1 MNIKFIFLSSRQ
13 FLNFAPGSCK
23 QERWQPTHCPSWEL
37 EEFLRFLTSATE
49 IQKQVNKWAFSY
61 SCSRI
66 LGRSFL
72 SHKLNIKGQE
82 CSMRKALILTYWPCF
97 RTNTCENEMCL
108 SQPLNENPSGENN
121 SLPKIY
127 QKNEQRIS
135 SLGKVIYDLLI
146 ARLLG
151 ASVYHDQILLLPF
164 VRCLFK
170 YFHRYFCY

>member
-13 FLNFAPGSCK
+13 LLNFAPGSCK

-49 IQKQVNKWAFSY
+49 IHKQVNKWAFSY

-66 LGRSFL
+66 LGRRFL

-82 CSMRKALILTYWPCF
+82 YSMRKALILTYWPCF
-97 RTNTCENEMCL
+97 RTSTCENEMCL

-121 SLPKIY
+121 SLP
-127 QKNEQRIS
+127 RIS
-135 SLGKVIYDLLI
+135 PEERTEDILSWKSDLRPVIHVSLVLVFIMIK
-146 ARLLG
+146 
-151 ASVYHDQILLLPF
+151 
-164 VRCLFK
+164 
-170 YFHRYFCY
+170 FCYCHL

>member
-13 FLNFAPGSCK
+13 FLNFDPGSCK
-23 QERWQPTHCPSWEL
+23 QERWQSTHCPSWEL

-49 IQKQVNKWAFSY
+49 IQKQVNEWAFSY
-61 SCSRI
+61 SCSQI
-66 LGRSFL
+66 LGRRFL

-82 CSMRKALILTYWPCF
+82 YSMRKALIYLLTDLVFELARARTRCVYHNRLMKILPVKTILRQKF
-97 RTNTCENEMCL
+97 PRRTNSGYPLLEKWFTTCY
-108 SQPLNENPSGENN
+108 SR
-121 SLPKIY
+121 LP
-127 QKNEQRIS
+127 
-135 SLGKVIYDLLI
+135 
-146 ARLLG
+146 G